1 MSKRNKRGTVSSV
14 HRFITMLLGIIL
26 IVSVMPVQ
34 AEEKPAVTLD
44 AEVLV
49 VSKYIWRG
57 LEVNEDFILQ
67 PSITTR
73 VGGFSF
79 NAWGNMDLTN
89 FGEDECVYTADCKD
103 RSGQFTEV
111 DLTIDYTYSW
121 DKFSLSSGII
131 NYLFPNWDES
141 EDTYEFYLSSSV
153 DVLLQ
158 PTLTIYR
165 DFDEVGGFYA
175 NLSIAHSFALGE
187 KLSLDLS
194 TSIGYADSDYNK
206 FYFGVDDSSLV
217 DFNIGASV
225 PISVW
230 ENVTVTP
237 VLNYT
242 SLVDNDLRDAVEAG
256 SCCDN
261 EDNIYGG
268 ISIAVS
274 F

>member
-1 MSKRNKRGTVSSV
+1 MIRRNGKTINVCCN
-14 HRFITMLLGIIL
+14 FIALLLGIIL
-26 IVSVMPVQ
+26 IISVMPVQ
-34 AEEKPAVTLD
+34 AEEKPAVSLD
-44 AEVLV
+44 AEALV
-49 VSKYIWRG
+49 ISKYVWRG
-57 LEVNEDFILQ
+57 LEVNEDFVVQ
-67 PSITTR
+67 PSITT
-73 VGGFSF
+73 GYNGFSF
-79 NAWGNMDLTN
+79 NVWGNMDLTN

-121 DKFSLSSGII
+121 DKFSLSAGVI

-141 EDTYEFYLSSSV
+141 EDTYEFYLSGTV

-158 PTLTIYR
+158 PTLAIYR

-175 NLSIAHSFALGE
+175 NLGIGHSFSIGE
-187 KLSLDLS
+187 NISLDLS
-194 TSIGYADSDYNK
+194 ASVGYADSDYNK

-217 DFNIGASV
+217 DFNVGASL
-225 PISVW
+225 PIAVW
-230 ENVTVTP
+230 ENITITP

-242 SLVDNDLRDAVEAG
+242 SLIDNDLRDAVDDG
-256 SCCDN
+256 DCCNN

-268 ISIAVS
+268 ISVAVS